1 MWDWFHFPRT
11 KRYWCNDLLYKN
23 EHFSS
28 TLSREWFESILRFFN
43 FGVEPMFDNDRL
55 SKIRMIIEH
64 LKKTMLELIVP
75 EKNLS
80 IDESMMLLRGRLI
93 FDSTSKINVINMESS
108 FVSFVPT
115 MDWFCQQRY
124 MVVKASMTLTTQ
136 VKLYL
141 SYWSWWNPIWRKD
154 TTHSL
159 ITVTIQFRW
168 RNSCPQKELIG
179 ILRKGRKR
187 NPKKV
192 ISTKLKKEQMVW
204 KSKRDMTVAK
214 W

>member
-1 MWDWFHFPRT
+1 MGLISLPSY
-11 KRYWCNDLLYKN
+11 KKYWSNDLLYKN

-28 TLSREWFESILRFFN
+28 TMSRELFESILRFFN
-43 FGVEPMFDNDRL
+43 FGEEPMFDNDRL

-93 FDSTSKINVINMESS
+93 FDSTLKINVINMESS

-124 MVVKASMTLTTQ
+124 MVVKASVTLTTQ

-141 SYWSWWNPIWRKD
+141 SY
-154 TTHSL
+154 
-159 ITVTIQFRW
+159 
-168 RNSCPQKELIG
+168 
-179 ILRKGRKR
+179 
-187 NPKKV
+187 
-192 ISTKLKKEQMVW
+192 
-204 KSKRDMTVAK
+204 
-214 W
+214 